1 MSDGARVRWPALFT
15 LGLMLLL
22 AGGSFWLLKKFQQP
36 DQSPTAQ
43 VRGSDPDYTMD
54 NFRYVSVA
62 ADGKVSY
69 LVEGERLSHYPDSDD
84 SVVSQP
90 RLTSYYPDRPPQTLR
105 SEKARIN
112 GDHSEVHL
120 HDKVVLRR
128 PPASGTDDLTVNS
141 DYMLVLTKQDIV
153 KSDRAVHGHQGNSS
167 LSGIGM
173 VADNSRRTL
182 TLHSQVSATF
192 VQPQQAK
199 P

>member
-1 MSDGARVRWPALFT
+1 MSDGARVRWPALLT

-22 AGGSFWLLKKFQQP
+22 AGGSFWLLKKFQQTE
-36 DQSPTAQ
+36 QSSPAQ
-43 VRGSDPDYTMD
+43 ARGSDPDYTMD
-54 NFRYVSVA
+54 DFRYVSVA
-62 ADGKVSY
+62 PDGKVSY

-105 SEKARIN
+105 AETARIN

-128 PPASGTDDLTVNS
+128 PPARGADDLTVKS
-141 DYMLVLTKQDIV
+141 DYMLVLTKQDVV
-153 KSDRAVHGHQGNSS
+153 KSDRPVHGKQGNSS
-167 LSGIGM
+167 LSGTGM